1 MSPADKKTLNRHKR
15 REFLDELR
23 HRRTRQGSFEN
34 AMLHFDHPLPGGGQV
49 LEPSDRGTSAA
60 EIYRRLE
67 PTPLWMILWKRSA
80 AKLPLTGKKVLAAL
94 AEDWRSRPAAKIA
107 EVDHK
112 TVDAWKKIFKVHFAQ
127 CFRAYKLNLA
137 R

>member
-34 AMLHFDHPLPGGGQV
+34 AMLHFDHPLPGGGQI

-60 EIYRRLE
+60 RIYRGLE
-67 PTPLWMILWKRSA
+67 PTPLWVILWKRSA
-80 AKLPLTGKKVLAAL
+80 AKLPRTGKKVLAAL

-107 EVDHK
+107 GVSQPTVDH
-112 TVDAWKKIFKVHFAQ
+112 WKKLFKKIFAQ
-127 CFRAYKLNLA
+127 CFRAYK
-137 R
+137 RDFR

>member
-1 MSPADKKTLNRHKR
+1 MSPTDKKTLNRHKR

-60 EIYRRLE
+60 RIYRRLE
-67 PTPLWMILWKRSA
+67 PTPLWVILWKRSA
-80 AKLPLTGKKVLAAL
+80 AKLPRTGKKVLAAL
-94 AEDWRSRPAAKIA
+94 AEDWRTSVAAKIA
-107 EVDHK
+107 GVSRPTVDH
-112 TVDAWKKIFKVHFAQ
+112 WKKLFKKNFAQ
-127 CFRAYKLNLA
+127 CFRAYK
-137 R
+137 RDFR

>member
-60 EIYRRLE
+60 NIYRELE

-80 AKLPLTGKKVLAAL
+80 AKLPRTGKKVLAAL

-107 EVDHK
+107 GVDHK